1 MARTRSLVRQ
11 RAERELDAELRAF
24 LETAVDEKLRSGM
37 SREQATRAARLE
49 LGLVSV
55 DSVKDRVRD
64 VGWESTVESV
74 ARDVQYAVRTLRNAP
89 GFASVAVLTLALG
102 IGANTAI
109 FGLIDALMLRQ
120 LPVRD
125 PDQLVVL
132 TRIQGGQSGEHF
144 SYPQVNYL
152 AEQDDLF
159 AGLCGFAADTFHIG
173 PSDAL
178 ETAAGAWV
186 TGEYYRT
193 MGITPIIGRLLGPDD
208 DRPGAPPAAVITDAY
223 WSRKFARGP
232 DVIGQTLLI
241 EGVPVSIVGVTPA
254 GFSGAIVGDASRHH
268 VGDRRGTAGAART
281 GLEGQPGRPVAQGVG
296 AGARGAVARWAR
308 GWSGRS
314 LVALSAVNAQSE
326 LASGRSEPRTELH
339 AWLPSWRDRIE
350 PAPQ

>member
-1 MARTRSLVRQ
+1 MRWLRRVISGAKALVRYQ
-11 RAERELDAELRAF
+11 RVERELDVELRSF
-24 LETAVDEKLRSGM
+24 LETAVDERVRSGM
-37 SREQATRAARLE
+37 SREQATRAARPE

-55 DSVKDRVRD
+55 DSIKDRVRD

-89 GFASVAVLTLALG
+89 GFASVA
-102 IGANTAI
+102 NTAI
-109 FGLIDALMLRQ
+109 FGLIDALVLRQ

-132 TRIQGGQSGEHF
+132 TRVQGGQASEHF

-159 AGLCGFAADTFHIG
+159 ADLCGLAADTFHIG

-178 ETAAGAWV
+178 ETTAGAWV

-223 WSRKFARGP
+223 WSRKFAHGP
-232 DVIGQTLLI
+232 DVIGQALLI
-241 EGVPVSIVGVTPA
+241 EGVPVSIAADITFYVEVHFARVDRLAVDGNGHA
-254 GFSGAIVGDASRHH
+254 DA
-268 VGDRRGTAGAART
+268 
-281 GLEGQPGRPVAQGVG
+281 
-296 AGARGAVARWAR
+296 
-308 GWSGRS
+308 
-314 LVALSAVNAQSE
+314 
-326 LASGRSEPRTELH
+326 ASHE
-339 AWLPSWRDRIE
+339 WRDRGQTGRLHTRQLLNESQCLLIE
-350 PAPQ
+350 RSKRRLVLPSPPRIDNRASVLRGARDAVRARV